1 CSSSP
6 SATRARNAPS
16 SSSTRRRI
24 SFARPGSRLNLSSG
38 RRADGGGGASGVRAS
53 RRARASA
60 SSNAFCRR
68 SPGSSISSALRGAAP
83 GRRVG
88 AGVLRDLAVRTLLV
102 RRAGFDLD
110 HRGTRPAPPA
120 DDRLDLLVEHLWLLD
135 RELATDRVVVEGARP
150 PRRRDLE
157 AGEVAARRAPV

>member
-1 CSSSP
+1 
-6 SATRARNAPS
+6 
-16 SSSTRRRI
+16 
-24 SFARPGSRLNLSSG
+24 
-38 RRADGGGGASGVRAS
+38 
-53 RRARASA
+53 
-60 SSNAFCRR
+60 NAFCRR

-88 AGVLRDLAVRTLLV
+88 AGGLRDLAVRTLLV

-157 AGEVAARRAPV
+157 AGEVAARRAPVPGAQVRRRVHGRIVVATTRPRFRRAGPTAQRAKGSWGASGLWSAARRARGS